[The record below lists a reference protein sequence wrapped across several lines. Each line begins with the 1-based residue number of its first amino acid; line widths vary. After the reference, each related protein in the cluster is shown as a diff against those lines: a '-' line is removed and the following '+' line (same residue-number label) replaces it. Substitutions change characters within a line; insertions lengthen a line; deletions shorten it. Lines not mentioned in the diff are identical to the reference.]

1 MKSKANLRNSLLYN
15 YFCIYMC
22 MYLRILCKKK
32 QRPHLPSGEFPKLLT
47 WTFDYM
53 IRIHSQD
60 LLITFSEFNLC
71 IIIYFVLLFS
81 LTYLHLPA
89 QPLATVLRHGGHVAC
104 MVRLSCFNTC
114 TFTCQPHKP
123 RSHPT
128 SLYQYGPTRK
138 M

>member
-1 MKSKANLRNSLLYN
+1 MYI
-15 YFCIYMC
+15 CIYEFFAKKTETAFAFR
-22 MYLRILCKKK
+22 RIP
-32 QRPHLPSGEFPKLLT
+32 QIVNMNIRFP
-47 WTFDYM
+47 TFHWKSSSES

>member
-1 MKSKANLRNSLLYN
+1 MRG
-15 YFCIYMC
+15 YMGAIAA
-22 MYLRILCKKK
+22 MTILCAIDFRRIP
-32 QRPHLPSGEFPKLLT
+32 QIVNMNIRFPILNWKSSSES
-47 WTFDYM
+47 

>member
-1 MKSKANLRNSLLYN
+1 MRG
-15 YFCIYMC
+15 YMGAIAA
-22 MYLRILCKKK
+22 MTILCAIDFRRIP
-32 QRPHLPSGEFPKLLT
+32 QIVNMNIRFP
-47 WTFDYM
+47 TFHWKSSSES

-60 LLITFSEFNLC
+60 LLITFSEFNLY
-71 IIIYFVLLFS
+71 IIISFVLLFS